1 MGRLSEEMSV
11 IPTVAWVL
19 AVVCWLGSMA
29 FVTFGISRADDGPWA
44 FWALL
49 VTVPPL
55 FFAIWILLIG
65 YVNGDARRRGMRH
78 VMWTLLAI
86 FIPNAIGI
94 ILYFIMREPPMKNCP
109 KCGTAVRGGFGFCQ
123 ACGAPIAQSCANC
136 RGALEPGWSHCPNC
150 GKGLKAA

>member
-1 MGRLSEEMSV
+1 MSKFREELNV
-11 IPTVAWVL
+11 IPLVARVL
-19 AVVCWLGSMA
+19 AAVGYLGA
-29 FVTFGISRADDGPWA
+29 VTAVGFIVKQADDGPWL
-44 FWALL
+44 FWAFLAIF
-49 VTVPPL
+49 PPL
-55 FFAIWILLIG
+55 FFASWILLIG

-78 VMWTLLAI
+78 VLWTLLAI

-94 ILYFIMREPPMKNCP
+94 ILYFIVREAPMKNCP

-136 RGALEPGWSHCPNC
+136 RGTIEQGWSHCPSC